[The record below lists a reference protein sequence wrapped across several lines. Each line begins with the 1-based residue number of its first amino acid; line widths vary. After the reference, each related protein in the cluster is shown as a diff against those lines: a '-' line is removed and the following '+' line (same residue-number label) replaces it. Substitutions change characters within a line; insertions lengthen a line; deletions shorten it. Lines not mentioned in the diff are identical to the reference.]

1 MFDIRVEALASKETA
16 MINKYVAMGL
26 GAFIALAPVA
36 ALAQEQV
43 AQADSTS
50 MASPATGH
58 TGSHRGHVRRKGNT
72 AAHRARASA
81 HHMHKMR
88 TAPAEAPKS

>member
-1 MFDIRVEALASKETA
+1 

-26 GAFIALAPVA
+26 GALIALAPVA
-36 ALAQEQV
+36 AM
-43 AQADSTS
+43 AQATPDTTTAAP
-50 MASPATGH
+50 MAKPAH
-58 TGSHRGHVRRKGNT
+58 TGSHRGHVRRKGHT

-88 TAPAEAPKS
+88 TAPAAPAEAPKS

>member
-1 MFDIRVEALASKETA
+1 

-26 GAFIALAPVA
+26 GALIALAPVA
-36 ALAQEQV
+36 AS
-43 AQADSTS
+43 AQATTDTTAPS

-81 HHMHKMR
+81 HHIHKMR
-88 TAPAEAPKS
+88 TAPTAPAEAPKS

>member
-1 MFDIRVEALASKETA
+1 

-26 GAFIALAPVA
+26 GALIALAPVA

-43 AQADSTS
+43 AQATPDTS
-50 MASPATGH
+50 MAAPTTGH
-58 TGSHRGHVRRKGNT
+58 TGSHRGHQRRKGNT

-81 HHMHKMR
+81 HHVHKMR

>member
-1 MFDIRVEALASKETA
+1 

-26 GAFIALAPVA
+26 GALIALAPVA
-36 ALAQEQV
+36 ALAQ
-43 AQADSTS
+43 ASTDTTAPAAS
-50 MASPATGH
+50 MASPTKAH
-58 TGSHRGHVRRKGNT
+58 TGSHRRHQRRKGNT

-81 HHMHKMR
+81 HHVHKKM

>member
-1 MFDIRVEALASKETA
+1 

-26 GAFIALAPVA
+26 GALIALAPVA
-36 ALAQEQV
+36 AS
-43 AQADSTS
+43 AQATTDTTAPS
-50 MASPATGH
+50 MASPAKGH

-81 HHMHKMR
+81 HHMHKKM
-88 TAPAEAPKS
+88 TAPAAPAEAPKS

>member
-1 MFDIRVEALASKETA
+1 
-16 MINKYVAMGL
+16 MINKYVAMVL
-26 GAFIALAPVA
+26 GALIALAPLAVLPQA
-36 ALAQEQV
+36 ALA
-43 AQADSTS
+43 ATATT

-81 HHMHKMR
+81 HHVHKMR

>member
-1 MFDIRVEALASKETA
+1 

-26 GAFIALAPVA
+26 GALIALAPVA
-36 ALAQEQV
+36 AM
-43 AQADSTS
+43 AQATPDTTTAAP
-50 MASPATGH
+50 MAKPAH
-58 TGSHRGHVRRKGNT
+58 TGSHRSHVRRKGHT

-88 TAPAEAPKS
+88 TAPAAPAEAPKS